1 MAWGKFVL
9 DQLGKA
15 IQRIEQKNKPDPGR
29 ADKISQYTATP
40 TIVNGLQN
48 HGSNTSFIKGLFN

>member
-1 MAWGKFVL
+1 L